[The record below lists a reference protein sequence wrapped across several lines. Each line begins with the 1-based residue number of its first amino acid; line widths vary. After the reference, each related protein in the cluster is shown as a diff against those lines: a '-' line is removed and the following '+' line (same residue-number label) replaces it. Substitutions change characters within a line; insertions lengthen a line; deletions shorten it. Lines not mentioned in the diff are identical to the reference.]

1 MEVERKNSIAAGG
14 KNKML
19 IFFALLAIAGALI
32 MLVSKNT
39 GKSKQDEINFQS
51 LDPAEYAHSVEKQI
65 EALCNKVDGASG
77 AYAVVTLKG
86 GYRAIYATDSQSGN
100 TSFKNETVILG
111 SGAGAQ
117 GLLIGYENPEIAG
130 IGIVCSGGD
139 RAEVRKNIVAVVS
152 SAFDIGSNKIFVSG
166 S

>member
-1 MEVERKNSIAAGG
+1 MNNALKIPIKPKS
-14 KNKML
+14 KNKL
-19 IFFALLAIAGALI
+19 VFFFALLALAGVLLMI
-32 MLVSKNT
+32 ISKSN
-39 GKSKQDEINFQS
+39 GKEQEKEVNFQS
-51 LDPAEYAHSVEKQI
+51 LDPAEYARNVEKQV
-65 EALCNKVDGASG
+65 EALCNKIDGASG

-100 TSFKNETVILG
+100 TTFKNETVIIG
-111 SGAGAQ
+111 SGSGAQ

-139 RAEVRKNIVAVVS
+139 KVAVRKNIVAVVS